1 MAGAP
6 YYLPKGVKP
15 TVLGYWRP
23 DNHAAT
29 QNDMITILKGASHP
43 VLAHTFLNFMLDNKN
58 GIDNFSWNGY
68 IPPLTAIDP
77 DKLVSQGYIPANL
90 ASTIVRESDFK
101 KGVTIDALTSKG
113 QALWQDAWSNFKAG

>member
-1 MAGAP
+1 
-6 YYLPKGVKP
+6 
-15 TVLGYWRP
+15 
-23 DNHAAT
+23 
-29 QNDMITILKGASHP
+29 MITILRGAQHP
-43 VLAHTFLNFMLDNKN
+43 VLAHTFLNFMLDNQN

-68 IPPLTAIDP
+68 IPPLTAINP
-77 DKLVSQGYIPANL
+77 DKLVAQGYIPANL